1 MPYNI
6 DERNLDRQRL
16 LGKVL
21 EPGTRAALDRVGI
34 PPRGRCL
41 DVGCGLG
48 ETTQLIASYLGPGGI
63 CVGLERDAALVV
75 AAKAAAVGLP
85 VEFREGDATR
95 LPFED
100 GTFDFAFTRY
110 LLLHVPDPAVV
121 LREMFRVVKPGGSI
135 LAVEPDFEFQCSDP
149 PTRAYQRMSKM
160 FGAAFEDAQLGRRLV
175 RLLREAGGES
185 IRAHAA
191 ICFDNDGNGLKTLY
205 RLTMESIGPA
215 LIAKGTLTAA
225 EHADLLAE
233 FVLIEGDDNSICFG
247 NAAVAAWARRA

>member
-48 ETTQLIASYLGPGGI
+48 ETTQLIASYLGPEGV
-63 CVGLERDAALVV
+63 CVGLERDAALVA

-85 VEFREGDATR
+85 VEFHEGDATR

-110 LLLHVPDPAVV
+110 LLLHVPDPSVV
-121 LREMFRVVKPGGSI
+121 LLEMFRVVKPGGAV

-175 RLLREAGGES
+175 RLLRDAGGKS
-185 IRAHAA
+185 IRAQAA
-191 ICFDNDGNGLKTLY
+191 ICFDNDGSGLKTLY
-205 RLTMESIGPA
+205 RMTMESIGPA

-225 EHADLLAE
+225 EHTELLAE
-233 FVLIEGDDNSICFG
+233 FVQIERDDHSICFG
-247 NAAVAAWARRA
+247 NAAVAAWGRVP